1 MLKFSRSIRNKT
13 LKRNMHRLRSIY
25 SNWNHLLTN
34 TGGTTRPVSKTKLDS
49 FVISSIYL
57 HSINVLKSF
66 KSMLS

>member
-13 LKRNMHRLRSIY
+13 LQSNMHSLRSIY

-34 TGGTTRPVSKTKLDS
+34 TGTTRPVSKTKLDS